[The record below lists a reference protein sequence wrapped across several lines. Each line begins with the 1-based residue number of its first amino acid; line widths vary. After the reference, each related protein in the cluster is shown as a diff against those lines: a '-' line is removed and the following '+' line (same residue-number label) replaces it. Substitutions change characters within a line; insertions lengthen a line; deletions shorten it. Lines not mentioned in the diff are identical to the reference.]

1 MKVQIDPDLQSMI
14 QNSIGIIIL
23 GIVIVVA
30 LVILKVDGKEV
41 ALALGGAIGGFLGG
55 RASSK
60 PPTTIQVEP
69 PKTTKEV

>member
-69 PKTTKEV
+69 PKITKEV